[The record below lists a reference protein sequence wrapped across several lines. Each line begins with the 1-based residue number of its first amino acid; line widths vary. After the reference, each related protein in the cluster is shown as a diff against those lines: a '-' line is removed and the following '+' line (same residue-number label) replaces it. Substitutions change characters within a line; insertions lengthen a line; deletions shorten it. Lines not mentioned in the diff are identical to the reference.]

1 VLSIS
6 SANSAED
13 FEIAA
18 GLCQELAEWDVVQAQ
33 PYGLSRDEVIATFHG
48 ETAGSLATK
57 YNSADAKLLIA
68 RWEATPAGCLAFD
81 PFDETAV
88 ELHKFYVDARFR
100 GRGIGSGLM
109 RTALAAIGKGR
120 RRKVLIHTTPYMKD
134 AISLYESHGFAN
146 CPRFR
151 STPDRVGHTDVFMS
165 RAI

>member
-6 SANSAED
+6 SASSTDD
-13 FEIAA
+13 FEVAA
-18 GLCQELAEWDVVQAQ
+18 GLCQGLAEWDVVQAQ

-48 ETAGSLATK
+48 ETAGSLGAK
-57 YNSADAKLLIA
+57 YNSADAKMLIA
-68 RWEATPAGCLAFD
+68 RWEASPAGCLAFD

-109 RTALAAIGKGR
+109 RTA
-120 RRKVLIHTTPYMKD
+120 HTTPYMKD
-134 AISLYESHGFAN
+134 AISVYKSHGFAH

-151 STPDRVGHTDVFMS
+151 PSPDSVAHTDVFMS
-165 RAI
+165 RTI